1 MDENTTLAD
10 LGVGPNGTI
19 QLEMQSAD
27 PVNTPIKT
35 YRPRQEYHMP
45 DVITVRVQTGKNY
58 GTDLGMSGVN
68 AMKFHPLRC
77 NSIYQ
82 VKLHKVIKIHDYTP
96 SFISLL
102 GISNI
107 ELHDF

>member
-58 GTDLGMSGVN
+58 WFRYVRWERDE
-68 AMKFHPLRC
+68 
-77 NSIYQ
+77 
-82 VKLHKVIKIHDYTP
+82 
-96 SFISLL
+96 ISPTKMQ
-102 GISNI
+102 
-107 ELHDF
+107 